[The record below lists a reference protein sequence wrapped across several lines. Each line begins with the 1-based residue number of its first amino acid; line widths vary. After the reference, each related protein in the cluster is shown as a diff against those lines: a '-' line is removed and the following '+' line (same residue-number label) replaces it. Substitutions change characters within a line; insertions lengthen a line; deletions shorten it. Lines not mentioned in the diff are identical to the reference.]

1 MPVIF
6 FWTILYGLAYT
17 LPVMYAHNAWAT
29 SVSMSIYILL
39 LITWLIRSGK
49 SAYVRLQPLQSRNL
63 SDFLP
68 LLLLPVC
75 NLPMVNVPP
84 AVVALQMVCVSI
96 AEEVLFRGV
105 LLRFFQKRGNLQA
118 LVITAIIF
126 ALFHGVNLLHG
137 DNVIA
142 VLLQVLCA
150 AGTGFLYGAITIKCG
165 SILPAMAG
173 HILTNITGIG
183 SVAGP
188 LELLLCTG
196 ISTLWGI
203 RIYKSIDTHQ
213 T

>member
-1 MPVIF
+1 MIF

-17 LPVMYAHNAWAT
+17 LPVMYIRNAWAT
-29 SVSMSIYILL
+29 SLSMSLYILL
-39 LITWLIRSGK
+39 LTLWLLRTGK

-75 NLPMVNVPP
+75 NLPLVTSPP
-84 AVVALQMVCVSI
+84 SVILLMVCVSI
-96 AEEVLFRGV
+96 AEEILFRGV
-105 LLRFFQKRGNLQA
+105 LLRFFQKRGNLQT

-142 VLLQVLCA
+142 VLLQILCA

-183 SVAGP
+183 SMAGP
-188 LELLLCTG
+188 LELLLCTEV
-196 ISTLWGI
+196 STLWGI
-203 RIYKSIDTHQ
+203 RIYKSIDTQQ